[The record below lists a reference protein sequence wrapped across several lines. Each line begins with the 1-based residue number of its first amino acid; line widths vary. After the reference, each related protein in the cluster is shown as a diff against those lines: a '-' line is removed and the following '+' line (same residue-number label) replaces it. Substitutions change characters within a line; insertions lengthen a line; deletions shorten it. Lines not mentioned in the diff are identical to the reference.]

1 MVYNQ
6 YILTDSVAVVMFSY
20 DLTIK
25 DLPTFINEKA
35 KIKHLFEK

>member
-25 DLPTFINEKA
+25 DLHAFINEKA